1 MTTLHTAARQA
12 LPLLERD
19 CASLLACHQDPQ
31 TGAIPANEPEVIAM
45 YDEYVAAI
53 AALRA
58 ALEAQQEPAFGW
70 AIVCNKGTTAQ
81 VCARVRDFFG
91 AVMEVEPFGPEDLQ
105 RRDREWPGLAP
116 HRLVTLYAAPQPA
129 IPPGFVLVPEEPT
142 PEMCAAGVQALY
154 SASVGDFET
163 TGSEVRITY
172 SAMLAARPQPKETK

>member
-19 CASLLACHQDPQ
+19 CASLLAWHQDPK

-45 YDEYVAAI
+45 FDEYVAAI

-58 ALEAQQEPAFGW
+58 ALEAQQEPVFW
-70 AIVCNKGTTAQ
+70 AISYDGKTPSSLFSRQDCALLDLEVRRLGGTA
-81 VCARVRDFFG
+81 CKL
-91 AVMEVEPFGPEDLQ
+91 P
-105 RRDREWPGLAP
+105 
-116 HRLVTLYAAPQPA
+116 LYAASQPA
-129 IPPGFVLVPEEPT
+129 IPQGWVLVPEEPT